1 MTLPAKTAEGDIIES
16 VIAKGDLGKLTPQER
31 TTYYVQLC
39 KSLGL
44 NPHTQPFAYLTLSG
58 KLTLYAK
65 RDAADQLRKIHGIS
79 IAIISQEQK
88 DGLLSIHVKATDR
101 DGRSDEDLGVIPF
114 PDVLKGEAR
123 SNAVMKA
130 ITKAK
135 RRVTLSISGLGFLDE
150 SEVETI
156 PGAKRSPPTP
166 APNVMVPHDAET
178 GEVIEESPP
187 ATITSQAAT
196 TAPSPSHTH
205 VTDDGAVPDDEAE
218 SDRIMQIDDRL
229 EEAAEKGTAELKKL
243 WMTLTTKDREALK
256 GALDGR
262 HKPRAEAVDA
272 ARND

>member
-1 MTLPAKTAEGDIIES
+1 MTLPVRTTDGDVIES

-79 IAIISQEQK
+79 IAIVSQEQA
-88 DGLLSIHVKATDR
+88 DGLLSIHVKATDK

-114 PDVLKGEAR
+114 PETLKGEAR

-150 SEVETI
+150 SEVETV
-156 PGAKRSPPTP
+156 PGARHAPPPP
-166 APNVMVPHDAET
+166 APNVMIPPHDAET
-178 GEVIEESPP
+178 GEVIEPSPP
-187 ATITSQAAT
+187 APPAAT
-196 TAPSPSHTH
+196 TAPSDHATQP
-205 VTDDGAVPDDEAE
+205 DGAVPDAETE
-218 SDRIMQIDDRL
+218 SDRLMQLDARL
-229 EEAAEKGTAELKKL
+229 AEAAEKGVAALQTL
-243 WMTLTTKDREALK
+243 WMTLSKEDRHGLK
-256 GALDGR
+256 AALDRR
-262 HKPRAEAVDA
+262 HKPRAEAVD
-272 ARND
+272 RGEP

>member
-1 MTLPAKTAEGDIIES
+1 MTLPAKTTEGDIIES

-88 DGLLSIHVKATDR
+88 DGLLSIHVKATDK

-114 PDVLKGEAR
+114 PDALNGEAR

-187 ATITSQAAT
+187 ATITSQA
-196 TAPSPSHTH
+196 
-205 VTDDGAVPDDEAE
+205 VPDDDEAE
-218 SDRIMQIDDRL
+218 SNRLMMLDSQL
-229 EEAAEKGTAELKKL
+229 EEAATQGTRKLKDL
-243 WMTLTTKDREALK
+243 WITLSTQDRLNLK
-256 GALDGR
+256 GALDAR
-262 HKPRAEAVDA
+262 HKPRAEEVDKE
-272 ARND
+272 RNL